1 MSKRSKEIKIPE
13 EAINPPDLKIHWVW
27 KKIIEFICSIH
38 YIYWAI
44 LITLLLVLALKII
57 PQDMLIRFWQKI
69 VEYKVLVSLVLV
81 FCFIALSLVWK
92 KGQQIDVWV
101 FMVFNMQGGNAPW
114 VDKFMLGSTQLGN
127 GIFAFILAVF
137 FYFKVDK
144 LLAYEVVLGTLTL
157 WLVVELLKI
166 MIRRKRPFKGLED
179 IRIVGTRARGHSFPS
194 GHTSQ
199 AFFMATLLFQHFHF
213 GLISGLAL
221 YAIAL
226 LVGIT
231 RIYLGMHYPR
241 DVLGGSIL
249 GTAWG
254 LVGAIVNS
262 YIR

>member
-1 MSKRSKEIKIPE
+1 MSKYKRIPNEAMSK
-13 EAINPPDLKIHWVW
+13 PDLKVHWVW
-27 KKIIEFICSIH
+27 KKIIDFVSSVH
-38 YIYWAI
+38 YIYWVI
-44 LITLLLVLALKII
+44 LITLLLTLSVKVI
-57 PQDMLIRFWQKI
+57 PSDMLSRFWQKI
-69 VEYKVLVSLVLV
+69 VEYKLLVGLILV
-81 FCFIALSLVWK
+81 FCFIAISLVWK
-92 KGQQIDVWV
+92 KGQQIDVWAFKIINV
-101 FMVFNMQGGNAPW
+101 QDAHSPW
-114 VDKFMLGSTQLGN
+114 VDRFMLASTQLGN
-127 GIFAFILAVF
+127 GIFAFILAFF
-137 FYFKVDK
+137 FYVKADE

-179 IRIVGTRARGHSFPS
+179 IRIVGSKARGHSFPS

-199 AFFMATLLFQHFHF
+199 AFFMATLLFQHYNF
-213 GLISGLAL
+213 GLLSGLAL
-221 YAIAL
+221 YALAL